1 VRAGTPCG
9 AAAPGAGCR
18 VDQRCAGTV
27 PNKGFHSKVGQFA
40 GGVGCMKALGF
51 VETEGRWELQLVWGL
66 PDVSKLRG
74 GFEAQMLGVEAAAIS
89 FAACEGSGSG
99 DTPAAAPDPTPSS
112 TAALGC

>member
-1 VRAGTPCG
+1 
-9 AAAPGAGCR
+9 

-99 DTPAAAPDPTPSS
+99 DTPATAPDPTPSS